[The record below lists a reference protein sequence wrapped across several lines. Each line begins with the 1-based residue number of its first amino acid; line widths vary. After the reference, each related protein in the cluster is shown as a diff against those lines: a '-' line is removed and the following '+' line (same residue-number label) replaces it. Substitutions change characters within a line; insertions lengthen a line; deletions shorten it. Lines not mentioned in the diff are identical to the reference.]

1 MGQSEYNNETVRTP
15 CGVDFS
21 IKRRAQVTQE
31 LKDENNSINHNDE
44 EGLRQ
49 ACQRTADNQFHKRL
63 WGGYGAGFESPGVG

>member
-31 LKDENNSINHNDE
+31 LKDENQPINHNDE
-44 EGLRQ
+44 ESLRLARWRITDSQ
-49 ACQRTADNQFHKRL
+49 YFRRL
-63 WGGYGAGFESPGVG
+63 RGGQGAGFKSPGVG